1 MRVPTRIGSSVVMN
15 MPPRLMLAM
24 LRRTRD
30 GPLLLLVNSNSTC
43 AVIGARSNRRRSSCA
58 ELFIILLC
66 CALWVFVVMDTV
78 FELDWQTT
86 KSGSCTCGHGSRCHD
101 LDTSNPRPAK
111 RTIPQ
116 MHTGRL
122 RRRRGGEG

>member
-15 MPPRLMLAM
+15 MPPRLTLAM

-30 GPLLLLVNSNSTC
+30 GPLLLLVNSYSTC

-66 CALWVFVVMDTV
+66 CALCVFVVVDTV
-78 FELDWQTT
+78 FKLDWQTP
-86 KSGSCTCGHGSRCHD
+86 KSGSCTCGRGSRCRD
-101 LDTSNPRPAK
+101 PDTGDRRPAR

-116 MHTGRL
+116 MNTDEKRHG
-122 RRRRGGEG
+122 

>member
-1 MRVPTRIGSSVVMN
+1 MTRWRLGSSKRTTMRVPVRIASWVVMN
-15 MPPRLMLAM
+15 MPPRLTLAM

-30 GPLLLLVNSNSTC
+30 GPLLLLVNSYSTC

-66 CALWVFVVMDTV
+66 YALWIFVVVNTG

-86 KSGSCTCGHGSRCHD
+86 KSGSCTCGRGSHCRD
-101 LDTSNPRPAK
+101 LD
-111 RTIPQ
+111 
-116 MHTGRL
+116 
-122 RRRRGGEG
+122 